1 MKIAPDSPG
10 LHFQLARAFQR
21 AGRLDDAARERD
33 EFTRLDR
40 LARSQRSGAQ
50 SIGGK

>member
-1 MKIAPDSPG
+1 M
-10 LHFQLARAFQR
+10 
-21 AGRLDDAARERD
+21 DDAARERA

-40 LARSQRSGAQ
+40 LARTEKSGAQ